1 MSRFELTVSIVLF
14 KTDKLEVENVIN
26 KLLETTINWKLFL
39 IDNSPENTLQHF
51 FESYNDNVEYMFTN
65 KNLGFGKA
73 HNLVINKIK
82 RSSDFHLILNSDI
95 DFESSILNQMILY
108 MMKDNNIGILAP
120 KVLNLDGSIQYSAKL
135 LPRPLDLIVRRFVP
149 IKSIQD
155 YFNNKFELRFLS
167 FDKIMQTPCFTG
179 CFLLVN
185 CEVFAKVEGFDEQ
198 FFMYSEDIDF
208 TRQVN
213 QKYKTIY
220 YPEVSIFHE
229 HGKGSYKSIKLLYY
243 HIRSM
248 VKYYNKWGWFFDKE
262 RMQINKKTLS
272 QFNGEI

>member
-26 KLLETTINWKLFL
+26 KLLDTALNWKLYL

-51 FESYNDNVEYMFTN
+51 FENYDDNVEYIFAN

-82 RSSDFHLILNSDI
+82 TSSDFHLILNSDI
-95 DFESSILNQMILY
+95 DFEASILDQMILY
-108 MMKDNNIGILAP
+108 MSNDNTIGLLAP
-120 KVLNLDGSIQYSAKL
+120 KVLNLDGTIQYSAKL
-135 LPRPLDLIVRRFVP
+135 LPRPLDLIVRRFIP
-149 IKSIQD
+149 IKSVQN

-167 FDKIMQTPCFTG
+167 FDKIMQTPCFNG
-179 CFLLVN
+179 CFLMVN
-185 CEVFAKVEGFDEQ
+185 CAILDEIEGFDEQ

-208 TRQVN
+208 TRRIN
-213 QKYKTIY
+213 QKYKTVY

-229 HGKGSYKSIKLLYY
+229 HSKGSYKSFKLLYF

-248 VKYYNKWGWFFDKE
+248 IKYYNKWGWFFDKE
-262 RMQINKKTLS
+262 RKQINKKTLA
-272 QFNGEI
+272 QFNELI